1 MAGTCLREGELRFG
15 KAGKPGHDEWRR
27 AYPRTYPRA
36 PILLYHPPT
45 SSAQGSLREA
55 FAEAG
60 RWQRR
65 LRGSFRERVT
75 RAAPGLRP
83 GSLRIPARSWLTT
96 WVLRYRPPAYLS
108 AMCCATASGLVERDA
123 LSGKR
128 GPAFA

>member
-55 FAEAG
+55 FVEAG

-65 LRGSFRERVT
+65 LRASFATRHSGGAGAPPGITTNPCQELADDLGVALPASGLLERDVL
-75 RAAPGLRP
+75 RYGLRP
-83 GSLRIPARSWLTT
+83 S
-96 WVLRYRPPAYLS
+96 
-108 AMCCATASGLVERDA
+108 
-123 LSGKR
+123 
-128 GPAFA
+128 